1 MKLRLKFISTE
12 LLSLI
17 SAFALLTLAGFVTL
31 RADEFRRDTGASL
44 RHTIMVESSLHRLY
58 GAIRTIESDERGF
71 LITRDTSYLHKNKDA
86 IDLIVKDLNIVS
98 ALVSADSEQRRQLEN
113 LRPILAERLK
123 LLAEKRELI
132 EKNNFDQAINI
143 IRSGSE
149 KSLMDQIDKIVW
161 NMISDEER
169 AYRQRDFS
177 YRTAVE
183 QLQNAVAFMILA
195 VVVVML
201 FAIWL
206 AQRQM
211 VALQASSQS
220 LKIAYNSLLKETEKR
235 EKIEAQLRQSQKLEA
250 IGQLTGGIAH
260 DFNNMLGVIVAS
272 LNILK
277 RKLGNKEEE
286 NISLIES
293 ALTYADNASDLIR
306 RLLAFSRIQPLAPAL
321 IDINIFIEKIKTMI
335 KHSVGPDILVQ
346 TDFEDNI
353 WIIKIDENELQNTIL
368 NIVNNARDAMPE
380 GGILS
385 IKTKNKYIDESDNTL
400 LVDLMPGDYV
410 QISIGDTGKGISS
423 EEMSKVFDPFFTTKP
438 VGKGSGLG
446 LSQVHGFVKQS
457 GGHVRITS
465 KENCG
470 AVIDIFIPRVRSD
483 S

>member
-177 YRTAVE
+177 YRTAV
-183 QLQNAVAFMILA
+183 
-195 VVVVML
+195 
-201 FAIWL
+201 
-206 AQRQM
+206 
-211 VALQASSQS
+211 
-220 LKIAYNSLLKETEKR
+220 
-235 EKIEAQLRQSQKLEA
+235 
-250 IGQLTGGIAH
+250 
-260 DFNNMLGVIVAS
+260 
-272 LNILK
+272 
-277 RKLGNKEEE
+277 
-286 NISLIES
+286 
-293 ALTYADNASDLIR
+293 
-306 RLLAFSRIQPLAPAL
+306 
-321 IDINIFIEKIKTMI
+321 
-335 KHSVGPDILVQ
+335 
-346 TDFEDNI
+346 
-353 WIIKIDENELQNTIL
+353 
-368 NIVNNARDAMPE
+368 
-380 GGILS
+380 
-385 IKTKNKYIDESDNTL
+385 
-400 LVDLMPGDYV
+400 
-410 QISIGDTGKGISS
+410 
-423 EEMSKVFDPFFTTKP
+423 
-438 VGKGSGLG
+438 
-446 LSQVHGFVKQS
+446 
-457 GGHVRITS
+457 
-465 KENCG
+465 
-470 AVIDIFIPRVRSD
+470 
-483 S
+483 